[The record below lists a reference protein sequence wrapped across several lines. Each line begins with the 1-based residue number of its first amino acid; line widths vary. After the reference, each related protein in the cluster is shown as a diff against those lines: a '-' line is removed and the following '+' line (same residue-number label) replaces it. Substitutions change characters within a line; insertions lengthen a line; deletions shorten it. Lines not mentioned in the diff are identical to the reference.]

1 VSRRHSDP
9 LFRISY
15 GIFSVKFVII
25 ELTFFGLGL
34 FGLYKLVQEE
44 TGFTFGGSH
53 SHVTT
58 SESRPADASLSK
70 P

>member
-1 VSRRHSDP
+1 VPQRRHPDP

-15 GIFSVKFVII
+15 GIFSVKFVIV

-44 TGFTFGGSH
+44 TGFSFQRS
-53 SHVTT
+53 TT
-58 SESRPADASLSK
+58 EISK
-70 P
+70 PTSSP